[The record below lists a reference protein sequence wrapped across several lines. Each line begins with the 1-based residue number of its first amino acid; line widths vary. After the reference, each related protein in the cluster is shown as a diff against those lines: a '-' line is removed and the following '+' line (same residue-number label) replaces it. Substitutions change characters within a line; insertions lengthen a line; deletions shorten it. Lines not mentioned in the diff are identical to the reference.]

1 MGFTEQHKQFR
12 GTLDQAGTE
21 LLDGVMIA
29 VALFIVFGRDLNQRT
44 VFMFKSGAFIK
55 WAINM
60 QSVLIIY
67 GFSDALLLSWTVT
80 FKTLGLVFHFLLSTS

>member
-55 WAINM
+55 
-60 QSVLIIY
+60 
-67 GFSDALLLSWTVT
+67 
-80 FKTLGLVFHFLLSTS
+80 